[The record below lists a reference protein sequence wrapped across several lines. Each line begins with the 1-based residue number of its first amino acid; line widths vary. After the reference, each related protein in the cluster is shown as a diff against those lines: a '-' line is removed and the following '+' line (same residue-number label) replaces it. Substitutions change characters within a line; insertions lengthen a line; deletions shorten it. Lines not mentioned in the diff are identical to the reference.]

1 MCGRNFFLSKG
12 IPAFES
18 LYRRR
23 RTTADS
29 SSSADMP
36 THRRSPK
43 LPIPSSRNSNG
54 RKATCSIASRTSWA
68 DIILIL
74 AVAYFI
80 TLLMHLMIA
89 ELSLN
94 NGGKQFIKC
103 FETELFKGKL
113 KKFFTAFAFA
123 MLGLSVLL
131 NVSGFIAGS
140 AAVFNT
146 WFGLNTRVSML
157 IYYVIA
163 ASVVFIGMKAVG
175 ICEKV
180 AVSAMSVVIF
190 VLFVATLRSPLSSL
204 PSTLVASQNLLALYG
219 AVSFSLSAVMS
230 VPQAVKG
237 LNGDVRKIR
246 MSIIAGTGVNVFLLL
261 LVTFMTLVGAG
272 SAITQNGALVD
283 LSAHLGGWVSV
294 VGYLFTLLALSTSLW
309 ANTLNLRDIVHE
321 QTKIGLRSS
330 WIIASVPSLALALL
344 GIQSFVGFTRLAG
357 IIQVLTGVGIIMAYN
372 RSRKEK
378 NLDSPVCGFF
388 GKVPFQILVVAG
400 SLLATAGSII
410 KVL

>member
-1 MCGRNFFLSKG
+1 MENNGIESESRLTFFEATSIIVGHGVGSG
-12 IPAFES
+12 ILAVP
-18 LYRRR
+18 Y
-23 RTTADS
+23 
-29 SSSADMP
+29 
-36 THRRSPK
+36 
-43 LPIPSSRNSNG
+43 
-54 RKATCSIASRTSWA
+54 IASRTSWA
-68 DIILIL
+68 DIILIV

-80 TLLMHLMIA
+80 NLLMHLMIA

>member
-1 MCGRNFFLSKG
+1 MENNGIESESRLTFFEATSIIVGHGVGSG
-12 IPAFES
+12 ILAVP
-18 LYRRR
+18 Y
-23 RTTADS
+23 
-29 SSSADMP
+29 
-36 THRRSPK
+36 
-43 LPIPSSRNSNG
+43 
-54 RKATCSIASRTSWA
+54 IASRTSWA
-68 DIILIL
+68 DIILIV

-80 TLLMHLMIA
+80 NLLMHLMIA

-146 WFGLNTRVSML
+146 WFGLNTRLSML
-157 IYYVIA
+157 IYYIIA

-378 NLDSPVCGFF
+378 NLNSPVCGFF

>member
-1 MCGRNFFLSKG
+1 MENNGIESESRLTFFEATSIIVGHGVGSG
-12 IPAFES
+12 ILAVP
-18 LYRRR
+18 Y
-23 RTTADS
+23 
-29 SSSADMP
+29 
-36 THRRSPK
+36 
-43 LPIPSSRNSNG
+43 
-54 RKATCSIASRTSWA
+54 IASRTSWA
-68 DIILIL
+68 DIILIV

-80 TLLMHLMIA
+80 NLLMHLMIA

-237 LNGDVRKIR
+237 LNGDVGKIR

>member
-1 MCGRNFFLSKG
+1 MENNGIESESRLTFFEATSIIVGHGVGSG
-12 IPAFES
+12 ILAVP
-18 LYRRR
+18 Y
-23 RTTADS
+23 
-29 SSSADMP
+29 
-36 THRRSPK
+36 
-43 LPIPSSRNSNG
+43 
-54 RKATCSIASRTSWA
+54 IASRTSWA
-68 DIILIL
+68 DIILIV

-80 TLLMHLMIA
+80 NLLMHLMIA

-113 KKFFTAFAFA
+113 KKIFTAFAFA

-146 WFGLNTRVSML
+146 WFGLNTRLSML
-157 IYYVIA
+157 IYYIIA

-283 LSAHLGGWVSV
+283 LSAHLGGWVSI

>member
-1 MCGRNFFLSKG
+1 MENNVIESESRLTFFEATSIIIGHGVGSG
-12 IPAFES
+12 ILAVP
-18 LYRRR
+18 Y
-23 RTTADS
+23 
-29 SSSADMP
+29 
-36 THRRSPK
+36 
-43 LPIPSSRNSNG
+43 
-54 RKATCSIASRTSWA
+54 IASRTSWA
-68 DIILIL
+68 DIILIV

-80 TLLMHLMIA
+80 NLLMHLMIA

-330 WIIASVPSLALALL
+330 WIIASVPSLALAIL

-378 NLDSPVCGFF
+378 NLNSPVCGFF

>member
-1 MCGRNFFLSKG
+1 MDNTVNNNTIESESRLTFFEATSIIVGHGVGSG
-12 IPAFES
+12 ILAVP
-18 LYRRR
+18 Y
-23 RTTADS
+23 
-29 SSSADMP
+29 
-36 THRRSPK
+36 
-43 LPIPSSRNSNG
+43 
-54 RKATCSIASRTSWA
+54 IASRTSWA
-68 DIILIL
+68 SIILII
-74 AVAYFI
+74 AVAYAI
-80 TLLMHLMIA
+80 NLLMHLMIA

-103 FETELFKGKL
+103 FEVELFKGKM
-113 KKFFTAFAFA
+113 KKIFTAFAFA

-140 AAVFNT
+140 AEVFNT
-146 WFGLNTRVSML
+146 WIGMNTRLAML
-157 IYYVIA
+157 IYYLIA

-175 ICEKV
+175 ICEKI
-180 AVSAMSVVIF
+180 AVSAMSLVI
-190 VLFVATLRSPLSSL
+190 VILFVATLSSPLSKL
-204 PSTLVASQNLLALYG
+204 PGTIVAGQNLLALYG
-219 AVSFSLSAVMS
+219 GVSFSLSAVMS

-246 MSIIAGTGVNVFLLL
+246 GSIIAGTGINVFLLI

-321 QTKIGLRSS
+321 QTKIGLRPS
-330 WIIASVPSLALALL
+330 WVIASVPSLLLALL
-344 GIQSFVGFTRLAG
+344 GLQSFVGFTRLAG
-357 IIQVLTGVGIIMAYN
+357 IIQVLTGVGIILAYN

-378 NLDSPVCGFF
+378 NLESPVCGAF

-400 SLLATAGSII
+400 SLLATVGSVL

>member
-1 MCGRNFFLSKG
+1 MENNGIESESRLTFFEATSIIVGHGVGSG
-12 IPAFES
+12 ILAVP
-18 LYRRR
+18 Y
-23 RTTADS
+23 
-29 SSSADMP
+29 
-36 THRRSPK
+36 
-43 LPIPSSRNSNG
+43 
-54 RKATCSIASRTSWA
+54 IASRTSWI
-68 DIILIL
+68 DIILIIV
-74 AVAYFI
+74 VAYAI
-80 TLLMHLMIA
+80 NLLMHLMIA

-103 FETELFKGKL
+103 FETELFKGKM
-113 KKFFTAFAFA
+113 KKIFTAFAFA

-146 WFGLNTRVSML
+146 WFGLNTRLSML

-330 WIIASVPSLALALL
+330 WIIASVPSLALAIL

>member
-1 MCGRNFFLSKG
+1 MENNGIESESRLTFFEATSIIVGHGVGSG
-12 IPAFES
+12 ILAVP
-18 LYRRR
+18 Y
-23 RTTADS
+23 
-29 SSSADMP
+29 
-36 THRRSPK
+36 
-43 LPIPSSRNSNG
+43 
-54 RKATCSIASRTSWA
+54 IASRTSWI
-68 DIILIL
+68 DIILIIV
-74 AVAYFI
+74 VAYAI
-80 TLLMHLMIA
+80 NLLMHLMIA

-103 FETELFKGKL
+103 FETELFKGKM
-113 KKFFTAFAFA
+113 KKIFTAFAFA

-146 WFGLNTRVSML
+146 WFGLNTRLSML

-175 ICEKV
+175 ICEKI
-180 AVSAMSVVIF
+180 AVSAMSVVII

-237 LNGDVRKIR
+237 LDGDVRRIR
-246 MSIIAGTGVNVFLLL
+246 LSIIAGTGVNVLLL
-261 LVTFMTLVGAG
+261 ILVTFMTLVGAG

-283 LSAHLGGWVSV
+283 LSAHLGGWVSI

-321 QTKIGLRSS
+321 QTKVGLKSS

-378 NLDSPVCGFF
+378 DLVSPVCGVF

>member
-1 MCGRNFFLSKG
+1 MENNVIESESRLTFFEATSIIIGHGVGSG
-12 IPAFES
+12 ILAVP
-18 LYRRR
+18 Y
-23 RTTADS
+23 
-29 SSSADMP
+29 
-36 THRRSPK
+36 
-43 LPIPSSRNSNG
+43 
-54 RKATCSIASRTSWA
+54 IASRTSWA
-68 DIILIL
+68 DIILIV

-80 TLLMHLMIA
+80 NLLMHLMIA

-180 AVSAMSVVIF
+180 VVSAMSVVIF

>member
-1 MCGRNFFLSKG
+1 MENNVIESESRLTFFEATSIIVGHGVGSG
-12 IPAFES
+12 ILAVP
-18 LYRRR
+18 Y
-23 RTTADS
+23 
-29 SSSADMP
+29 
-36 THRRSPK
+36 
-43 LPIPSSRNSNG
+43 
-54 RKATCSIASRTSWA
+54 IASRTSWA
-68 DIILIL
+68 DIILIV

-80 TLLMHLMIA
+80 NLLMHLMIA

-113 KKFFTAFAFA
+113 KKIFTAFAFA

-146 WFGLNTRVSML
+146 WFGLNTRLSML
-157 IYYVIA
+157 IYYIIA

-190 VLFVATLRSPLSSL
+190 VLFVATLRSPLSNL

-321 QTKIGLRSS
+321 QTKIGLKSS

>member
-1 MCGRNFFLSKG
+1 MENNGIESESRLTFFEATSIIIGHGVGSG
-12 IPAFES
+12 ILAVP
-18 LYRRR
+18 Y
-23 RTTADS
+23 
-29 SSSADMP
+29 
-36 THRRSPK
+36 
-43 LPIPSSRNSNG
+43 
-54 RKATCSIASRTSWA
+54 IASRTSWA
-68 DIILIL
+68 DIILIV

-80 TLLMHLMIA
+80 NLLMHLMIA

-237 LNGDVRKIR
+237 LNGDVGKIR

>member
-1 MCGRNFFLSKG
+1 MENNVIESESRLTFFEATSIIVGHGVGSG
-12 IPAFES
+12 ILAVP
-18 LYRRR
+18 Y
-23 RTTADS
+23 
-29 SSSADMP
+29 
-36 THRRSPK
+36 
-43 LPIPSSRNSNG
+43 
-54 RKATCSIASRTSWA
+54 IASRTSWA
-68 DIILIL
+68 DIILIV

-80 TLLMHLMIA
+80 NLLMHLMIA

-146 WFGLNTRVSML
+146 WFGLNTRISML
-157 IYYVIA
+157 IYYLIA

-388 GKVPFQILVVAG
+388 GKVSFQILVVAG

>member
-1 MCGRNFFLSKG
+1 MENNVIESESRLTFFEATSIIIGHGVGSG
-12 IPAFES
+12 ILAVP
-18 LYRRR
+18 Y
-23 RTTADS
+23 
-29 SSSADMP
+29 
-36 THRRSPK
+36 
-43 LPIPSSRNSNG
+43 
-54 RKATCSIASRTSWA
+54 IASRTSWI
-68 DIILIL
+68 DIILIIV
-74 AVAYFI
+74 VAYAI
-80 TLLMHLMIA
+80 NLLMHLMIA

>member
-1 MCGRNFFLSKG
+1 MENNRIESESRLTFFEATSIIIGHGVGSG
-12 IPAFES
+12 ILAVP
-18 LYRRR
+18 Y
-23 RTTADS
+23 
-29 SSSADMP
+29 
-36 THRRSPK
+36 
-43 LPIPSSRNSNG
+43 
-54 RKATCSIASRTSWA
+54 IASRTSWA
-68 DIILIL
+68 DIILIV

-80 TLLMHLMIA
+80 NLLMHLMIA

-344 GIQSFVGFTRLAG
+344 GIQSFVEFTRLAG

>member
-1 MCGRNFFLSKG
+1 MENNVIESESRLTFFEATSIIVGHGVGSG
-12 IPAFES
+12 ILAVP
-18 LYRRR
+18 Y
-23 RTTADS
+23 
-29 SSSADMP
+29 
-36 THRRSPK
+36 
-43 LPIPSSRNSNG
+43 
-54 RKATCSIASRTSWA
+54 IASRTSWA
-68 DIILIL
+68 DIILIV

-80 TLLMHLMIA
+80 NLLMHLMIA